1 MSLDAADF
9 ATRRLVH
16 PCRWQQ
22 HAANERRT
30 PLAAERTAVL
40 RPFYNGHP
48 TAASNCTTPR
58 ARRCAPA
65 VSSGS
70 ASCGHLQFL
79 AGMDSG
85 CLEAD
90 RPATVAEVEPD
101 VAAADLVASVDARRA
116 EAVQNRPAHFA
127 RRRVFQRV
135 ERVVAELFGKAQT
148 PVVRAANLG
157 VDGLRDAARAV
168 AIRRRNLI
176 HVHP

>member
-1 MSLDAADF
+1 MPACMTSLLRELVPTPIASAASSTITSRPRAASARATASPTTPAPITTHSIWSMSLDAADF

-101 VAAADLVASVDARRA
+101 VAAADLVASVDARR
-116 EAVQNRPAHFA
+116 
-127 RRRVFQRV
+127 
-135 ERVVAELFGKAQT
+135 
-148 PVVRAANLG
+148 
-157 VDGLRDAARAV
+157 
-168 AIRRRNLI
+168 
-176 HVHP
+176 